1 MVLLLKNFFYMESFF
16 KIVKESSFFF
26 YRILRRSFFFKAS
39 IFEIF
44 KDLSF
49 YIKGRFSYF
58 KVFIKF
64 DIPYKYNYSNLV
76 NK

>member
-1 MVLLLKNFFYMESFF
+1 MVLLLKKFFYMESFF
-16 KIVKESSFFF
+16 KIVRESSFFF
-26 YRILRRSFFFKAS
+26 YRILRRSFLFKAS

-49 YIKGRFSYF
+49 YIKGKFSYF